1 MSSFGFNQGAQYLW
15 PHLCTTCRENLQAR
29 FKTDS
34 FWKSSKFTNRDKFG
48 INSAKPIILHTFYL
62 PSSVTSFYF
71 SSSVTSFYFYFHF
84 YSFYFYYSSVTS
96 FYFYFHFYSF
106 YFFSSVT
113 SLVTSLLLKVDF
125 NWYFHWYCV
134 SVCNKWPQLHHQRW
148 HHIDCIFFLR
158 RSILIKT
165 WWNIQLN
172 WLPLIQQLLNDPSKA
187 TLSRP
192 LLNNSEL
199 SSILSIVS
207 SL

>member
-29 FKTDS
+29 FKTEG

-71 SSSVTSFYFYFHF
+71 
-84 YSFYFYYSSVTS
+84 
-96 FYFYFHFYSF
+96 YFHFYSF

-113 SLVTSLLLKVDF
+113 SLVTSLLLKVHF
-125 NWYFHWYCV
+125 HWYFHWYCV